1 MKCARHSVFT
11 SRYLLLGAMTIA
23 SMVPASAVA
32 ELPLIRF
39 DRLVPIGASAGTTVQ
54 VEQAGGDTD
63 GVTELL
69 FDHPGIK
76 SEHVKD
82 NRVFKLTIAAD
93 VPVGTYDC
101 RLVGRF
107 GVSNPRLFQVTHGLQ
122 DVEEKE
128 PNNEAEQAQLV
139 PINSATMTRCP
150 RFASNR
156 NQSSPFWS
164 LIPLIA
170 ELIGTS

>member
-1 MKCARHSVFT
+1 
-11 SRYLLLGAMTIA
+11 
-23 SMVPASAVA
+23 MVKSPIRFVTVVGVCFFCFFWTAATQA

-82 NRVFKLTIAAD
+82 NRVFKLTIAGD
-93 VPVGTYDC
+93 VPAGTYDC

-107 GVSNPRLFQVTHGLQ
+107 GVSNPRC
-122 DVEEKE
+122 
-128 PNNEAEQAQLV
+128 
-139 PINSATMTRCP
+139 SAPSPRHPATRE
-150 RFASNR
+150 
-156 NQSSPFWS
+156 SP
-164 LIPLIA
+164 
-170 ELIGTS
+170 ETTEDY